1 VSDDIAG
8 VLFHHRDRIKE
19 IADVFARYGFARLA
33 DHAAA
38 ALDTGLRATLV
49 ARIADP
55 DLAALT
61 SGQRLRGALSELG
74 TTWIKFGQMLSL
86 HPDLVGNDVAAE
98 LAQLQSNVPPDP
110 PGSTESTIKAELGV
124 DVGDA
129 FGTPARQ
136 RRVDD
141 APFEATPMA
150 SASVAQAHRASLKDG
165 TPVVVKVV
173 HSGAQAKVLDDLEL
187 MRVLAGF
194 VEDRDEALAAY
205 SPTVVVD
212 EFDMTMRAAIDLGKE
227 LANLHLFTANFADE
241 HDVVIPRPYPEVS
254 STSVLTMSLLTGT
267 KASGRDS
274 VIATGWD
281 VDDLVRRA
289 SNIYLEMVFRDGVY
303 HADPHPGNFLL
314 PDGQHLAILDFGDIG
329 HLSGPRKNQLEA
341 LLMAVGSRDV
351 DEITDIVI
359 DITHAPAD
367 VDTDRLSGQLETWL
381 SRYLGGSVAD
391 LDFVGM
397 VNSGM
402 QIMHSNRL
410 TFPSDLALLF
420 RVFVQLQGLGSSLG
434 AKVSLTELL
443 QPYWDEMM
451 LERLNPVSVARR
463 ALRTLRGWERLLAT
477 APTNLRP
484 ILRQLQDGT
493 IGVEFRIH
501 DADGVTDRLVDGI
514 LAAASILASAELI
527 GRRTGP
533 RIRDVSIPGAIALTV
548 GVVTWRRLLANRV
561 GHRSSFSRIRQ
572 LVVPPSQGSA
582 PHRSSTP

>member
-1 VSDDIAG
+1 MSDDIAG
-8 VLFHHRDRIKE
+8 VLFRHQNRIKE
-19 IADVFARYGFARLA
+19 IAEVLARYGFARLA

-38 ALDTGLRATLV
+38 AADTGLRATLV
-49 ARIADP
+49 TRIADP

-110 PGSTESTIKAELGV
+110 PGSAESTIKAELGV
-124 DVGDA
+124 DVGHA
-129 FGTPARQ
+129 FDT
-136 RRVDD
+136 
-141 APFEATPMA
+141 FEATPMA

-187 MRVLAGF
+187 MRALAGF
-194 VEDRDEALAAY
+194 VDDRDEALAAY
-205 SPTVVVD
+205 SPTVVVE
-212 EFDMTMRAAIDLGKE
+212 EFDTMMRAAIDLGQE
-227 LANLHLFTANFADE
+227 LANLQLFTANFADE
-241 HDVVIPRPYPEVS
+241 HDVVIPRPYPELS

-267 KASGRDS
+267 KVTGRDS

-314 PDGQHLAILDFGDIG
+314 PDGQHLAILDFGDVG

-367 VDTDRLSGQLETWL
+367 IDTDRLSGQLETWL

-397 VNSGM
+397 VNSAM

-420 RVFVQLQGLGSSLG
+420 RVFVQLQGLGGSVG

-443 QPYWDEMM
+443 QPYWEEMM

-582 PHRSSTP
+582 PHRSPTP

>member
-1 VSDDIAG
+1 MSDDIAG
-8 VLFHHRDRIKE
+8 VLFRNRSRIKE
-19 IADVFARYGFARLA
+19 IADVLGRYGFARLA
-33 DHAAA
+33 DNAGA

-49 ARIADP
+49 TRIADP

-98 LAQLQSNVPPDP
+98 LAQLQSSVPADP
-110 PGSTESTIKAELGV
+110 PGSAESTIKAELGV
-124 DVGDA
+124 DVGEA
-129 FGTPARQ
+129 FGT
-136 RRVDD
+136 
-141 APFEATPMA
+141 FEGKPMA
-150 SASVAQAHRASLKDG
+150 SASVAQVHRASLKDG

-173 HSGAQAKVLDDLEL
+173 HRGAQAKVLDDLEL
-187 MRVLAGF
+187 MRALAGF
-194 VEDRDEALAAY
+194 VEDHDEALAAY
-205 SPTVVVD
+205 SPTVLVD
-212 EFDMTMRAAIDLGKE
+212 EFDTMMRAAIDLRQE
-227 LANLHLFTANFADE
+227 LGNLQLFTANFADE
-241 HDVVIPRPYPEVS
+241 HDVVIPRPYPELS

-267 KASGRDS
+267 KVTGRDS
-274 VIATGWD
+274 IIATGWD

-289 SNIYLEMVFRDGVY
+289 SDIYLEMVFRDGVY

-314 PDGQHLAILDFGDIG
+314 LDGQHLAILDFGDVG
-329 HLSGPRKNQLEA
+329 HLSGPRKTQLEA

-359 DITHAPAD
+359 DLTHAPAD
-367 VDTDRLSGQLETWL
+367 IDTDRLSGQLETWL

-410 TFPSDLALLF
+410 TFPSDLGLLF
-420 RVFVQLQGLGSSLG
+420 RVLVQLQGLGSSVG

-443 QPYWDEMM
+443 QPYWEQMM
-451 LERLNPVSVARR
+451 HDRLNPVSVGRR
-463 ALRTLRGWERLLAT
+463 ALRTLRGWERLLAA
-477 APTNLRP
+477 APTKLRP
-484 ILRQLQDGT
+484 ILRQLQGGT
-493 IGVEFRIH
+493 IGVEFRVH

-527 GRRTGP
+527 ARRTGP
-533 RIRDVSIPGAIALTV
+533 RIRDVSIPGAVAATV
-548 GVVTWRRLLANRV
+548 GVVTWRRLIANRA
-561 GHRSSFSRIRQ
+561 GHRSSLSRLRQ
-572 LVVPPSQGSA
+572 LVPPSQGSA
-582 PHRSSTP
+582 AHRSSTT